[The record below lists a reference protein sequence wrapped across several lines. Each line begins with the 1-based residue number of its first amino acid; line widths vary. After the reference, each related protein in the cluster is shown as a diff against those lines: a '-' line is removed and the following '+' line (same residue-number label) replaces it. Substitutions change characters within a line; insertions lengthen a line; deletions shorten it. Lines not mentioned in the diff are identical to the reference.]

1 MNTNKKSLKYP
12 VNNYEQSQFFED
24 DIIDVEIEK
33 EQEIIEPFDPTKI
46 KIDARQITI
55 DLVLNRIKYGEIEL
69 SPDFQRDSNIW
80 THAAKSRL
88 IESMLIRIPLPAFYI
103 DATNEDKWKVIDGQ
117 QKLMAIKHFVLGKD
131 DKNDSGKEEK
141 DIFRLSNLE
150 FLTQLDDKSYDE
162 IPRNYQRRIG
172 ETQITM
178 YLVEKGTPEKLKF
191 NIFKR
196 INTGG
201 LPLSPQEIRHAIN
214 LGESTKLLEK
224 LAKTEEFKTATANSI
239 RDKRMAARE
248 TVLRFLA
255 FKITHFSKYGAMD
268 DAADGATDLD
278 TFLNNAMKAMN
289 DMPEDQINDLKCDF
303 LKAMSAAINIFGNEA
318 FRKCSDRSARRMPFN
333 KALFESWAVNLSSL
347 SYDQIEIL
355 KTKKDTLVDEFIILN
370 GDRSFID
377 SISEG
382 TGSIGRVKYRFSKI
396 KELIDKV
403 LNTK

>member
-1 MNTNKKSLKYP
+1 MQKNID
-12 VNNYEQSQFFED
+12 NYKQNQIFD
-24 DIIDVEIEK
+24 NDVLDVEIEL

-69 SPDFQRDSNIW
+69 SPDFQRDANIW
-80 THAAKSRL
+80 TPVAKSRL

-103 DATNEDKWKVIDGQ
+103 DATDEDKWIVIDGQ
-117 QKLMAIKHFVLGKD
+117 QRLTAIKHFVLGKGN
-131 DKNDSGKEEK
+131 DKNDERDDK
-141 DIFRLSNLE
+141 DLFRLSKLE
-150 FLTQLDDKSYDE
+150 FLTQFNDKSYDE
-162 IPRNYQRRIG
+162 IPRNYQRRIS

-178 YLVEKGTPEKLKF
+178 YLIEKGTPEKLKF

-214 LGESTKLLEK
+214 QGKATKFLEK
-224 LAKTEEFKTATANSI
+224 LAKTDEFKTATSNSV
-239 RDKRMAARE
+239 RDERMADRE

-255 FKITHFSKYGAMD
+255 FRINHFSEYD
-268 DAADGATDLD
+268 TNDLD

-289 DMPEDQINDLKCDF
+289 NMTDKHFYDLESVF
-303 LKAMSAAINIFGNEA
+303 FKAMSASIDIFGKEA
-318 FRKCSDRSARRMPFN
+318 FRKRFDVNAKKRPFS
-333 KALFESWAVNLSSL
+333 KALFESWAVNLSYL
-347 SYDQIEIL
+347 SFDQIELL
-355 KTKKDTLVDEFIILN
+355 KSRKEIIMDEFIKVN
-370 GDRSFID
+370 GDRQFID

-382 TGSIGRVKYRFSKI
+382 TGSIKRVKYRFGKI

-403 LNTK
+403 LSIDNDTL